1 MIDIYDEEGYIQRVL
16 EQGLSERWKRDASL
30 LIKYYKTKYYSGEQ
44 PEWTKK
50 WVKET
55 ILKKCEDGVKGF
67 NKITRKG
74 EVNSLVDSV
83 WKDWKI
89 DKEHPEK
96 SSKLRKVK
104 QIEFSKEVLDWFL
117 GLEESVVLT
126 PAEREKLQERHTMKI
141 SEHPVK
147 FLRVKYL
154 FTLFVWSKIQE
165 SYLENYNVHYLKK
178 FTQKFRRDGDLG
190 QSFSFMYEK
199 ELMSDLGFIE
209 VNRASGIKAVFMD
222 LPVFQIP
229 VTDKNRILLG
239 GDDLYNCGY
248 WLKKQ
253 RNGYFICQNCG
264 REIANDKKTDK
275 NGRPP
280 KYCKDCAEILNSHT
294 QEHYYCCD
302 CGKEIVH
309 TSLTKR
315 IRQRCATCQSNR
327 DRELAYIRKQRQ
339 LARQN
344 AENTLNSRFKA
355 ENPNP
360 NKSNENAG

>member
-30 LIKYYKTKYYSGEQ
+30 LIKYYKSKYASGEE
-44 PEWTKK
+44 PTWTKK

-55 ILKKCEDGVKGF
+55 ILEKCKKAVNGF
-67 NKITRKG
+67 NVITRKG
-74 EVNSLVDSV
+74 EINALVDSV

-104 QIEFSKEVLDWFL
+104 QIEFSQEVLDWFL
-117 GLEESVVLT
+117 GLEDSVTLT
-126 PAEREKLQERHTMKI
+126 PVEKEELQKKHQMKI
-141 SEHPVK
+141 VDHPIK
-147 FLRVKYL
+147 FQRTKYL

-165 SYLENYNVHYLKK
+165 NYLENYNIHYLKK
-178 FTQKFRRDGDLG
+178 FSQKFKRDADLG
-190 QSFSFMYEK
+190 QSFSLLYEK
-199 ELMSDLGFIE
+199 ELLSDLSFIE
-209 VNRASGIKAVFMD
+209 VNRAGGIKAKFMD
-222 LPVFQIP
+222 LPVFQVP

-239 GDDLYNCGY
+239 GQDLYNCGY

-264 REIANDKKTDK
+264 KEIAYEKKVQ

-280 KYCKDCAEILNSHT
+280 KYCKNCADMITNHKKEEYFCEN
-294 QEHYYCCD
+294 
-302 CGKEIVH
+302 CGKPILYK
-309 TSLTKR
+309 TTTIR
-315 IRQRCATCQSNR
+315 IRKLCASCQADR
-327 DRELAYIRKQRQ
+327 DRELAYLRKQRQ

-344 AENTLNSRFKA
+344 EEKTENSRFKA
-355 ENPNP
+355 ENPC
-360 NKSNENAG
+360 SDFVI

>member
-74 EVNSLVDSV
+74 EINSLVDSV

-96 SSKLRKVK
+96 SSKLRKIK
-104 QIEFSKEVLDWFL
+104 QIEFSREVLDWFL
-117 GLEESVVLT
+117 GLEENVVLT
-126 PAEREKLQERHTMKI
+126 PTEREKLQERHTMKI

-264 REIANDKKTDK
+264 KEIANDKKPNSK
-275 NGRPP
+275 EKGRPV
-280 KYCKDCAEILNSHT
+280 KYCKECEKAINDGITFDIQKNTFET
-294 QEHYYCCD
+294 TCD
-302 CGKEIVH
+302 GCGKTVYLASKYSSKGHYCWECRD
-309 TSLTKR
+309 KM
-315 IRQRCATCQSNR
+315 NR
-327 DRELAYIRKQRQ
+327 ERVAKCREKLKCNVPSRK
-339 LARQN
+339 
-344 AENTLNSRFKA
+344 NTDD
-355 ENPNP
+355 ETQ
-360 NKSNENAG
+360 

>member
-55 ILKKCEDGVKGF
+55 ILKKCEEGVKGF

-74 EVNSLVDSV
+74 EINSLVDSV

-104 QIEFSKEVLDWFL
+104 RIEFSKEVLDWFL
-117 GLEESVVLT
+117 GLEENVVLN
-126 PAEREKLQERHTMKI
+126 PAEREQLQTRHTMKI

-165 SYLENYNVHYLKK
+165 SYLENYNIHYLKK

-209 VNRASGIKAVFMD
+209 VNRAGGIKAVFID

-253 RNGYFICQNCG
+253 RNGYFICQHCG
-264 REIANDKKTDK
+264 KEIAFDKKPNGK
-275 NGRPP
+275 GGRPP
-280 KYCKDCAEILNSHT
+280 KYCKECADLITNHKKEEEQLF
-294 QEHYYCCD
+294 CVD
-302 CGKEIVH
+302 CGKPLQ
-309 TSLTKR
+309 TNS
-315 IRQRCATCQSNR
+315 IRKYNTCRCASCQS
-327 DRELAYIRKQRQ
+327 AIRTETERVRQ
-339 LARQN
+339 EKLRKYAK
-344 AENTLNSRFKA
+344 LA
-355 ENPNP
+355 ENPDLDKP
-360 NKSNENAG
+360 NENIG

>member
-44 PEWTKK
+44 PDWTKK
-50 WVKET
+50 WVKAT
-55 ILKKCEDGVKGF
+55 ILEKCEKGVKGF

-74 EVNSLVDSV
+74 EINALVDSV

-117 GLEESVVLT
+117 GLEDNVILSPV
-126 PAEREKLQERHTMKI
+126 EREKLQERHTMKI
-141 SEHPVK
+141 SEHPIK

-165 SYLENYNVHYLKK
+165 NYLENYNVHYLKK

-264 REIANDKKTDK
+264 KEIAFDKPNIKNKTIK
-275 NGRPP
+275 
-280 KYCKDCAEILNSHT
+280 KYCNECAELLKN
-294 QEHYYCCD
+294 EAKAEAFCVD
-302 CGKEIVH
+302 CGKPLIR
-309 TSLTKR
+309 TSVRKYLTS
-315 IRQRCATCQSNR
+315 RCAQCQAKR
-327 DRELAYIRKQRQ
+327 DQ
-339 LARQN
+339 LAKDLYKKRK
-344 AENTLNSRFKA
+344 ENKFPKVSNLDK
-355 ENPNP
+355 P
-360 NKSNENAG
+360 NENAGLEDIF

>member
-1 MIDIYDEEGYIQRVL
+1 M
-16 EQGLSERWKRDASL
+16 
-30 LIKYYKTKYYSGEQ
+30 
-44 PEWTKK
+44 
-50 WVKET
+50 
-55 ILKKCEDGVKGF
+55 
-67 NKITRKG
+67 
-74 EVNSLVDSV
+74 

-96 SSKLRKVK
+96 SSKLRKIK
-104 QIEFSKEVLDWFL
+104 QIEFSREVLDWFL
-117 GLEESVVLT
+117 GLEENVVLT
-126 PAEREKLQERHTMKI
+126 PTEREKLQERHTMKI

-178 FTQKFRRDGDLG
+178 FTQKFRRDGDVG

-264 REIANDKKTDK
+264 KEIANDKKPNGK
-275 NGRPP
+275 GGRPP
-280 KYCKDCAEILNSHT
+280 KYCKECAESIKNNTKVEVHCAECGRLI
-294 QEHYYCCD
+294 EH
-302 CGKEIVH
+302 KSTII
-309 TSLTKR
+309 R
-315 IRQRCATCQSNR
+315 IRELCPICQ
-327 DRELAYIRKQRQ
+327 ARKNQEAKN
-339 LARQN
+339 LYLS
-344 AENTLNSRFKA
+344 EKKKDKPK
-355 ENPNP
+355 NPDLDKP
-360 NKSNENAG
+360 NENMG

>member
-89 DKEHPEK
+89 DREHPEK

-126 PAEREKLQERHTMKI
+126 PAERENLQKRHTMKI

-147 FLRVKYL
+147 FLREKYL

-264 REIANDKKTDK
+264 REIANDKKPNGK
-275 NGRPP
+275 GGRPP
-280 KYCKDCAEILNSHT
+280 KYCKECAELLKIEENE
-294 QEHYYCCD
+294 QRFCVD
-302 CGKEIVH
+302 CGKPITR
-309 TSLTKR
+309 TSLLRKPR
-315 IRQRCATCQSNR
+315 LRCSSCQYIHEN
-327 DRELAYIRKQRQ
+327 ELAKKRMQKMR
-339 LARQN
+339 
-344 AENTLNSRFKA
+344 EKNTMLR
-355 ENPNP
+355 ENPENP
-360 NKSNENAG
+360 DLDKPNENAG

>member
-74 EVNSLVDSV
+74 EINSLVDSV

-104 QIEFSKEVLDWFL
+104 QIEFSREVLDWFL
-117 GLEESVVLT
+117 GLEENVVLT
-126 PAEREKLQERHTMKI
+126 PTEREKLQERHTMKI

-147 FLRVKYL
+147 FLRIKYL

-209 VNRASGIKAVFMD
+209 VNRASGIKAVFME

-264 REIANDKKTDK
+264 KEIAFDKK
-275 NGRPP
+275 NGKDNYKM
-280 KYCKDCAEILNSHT
+280 KYCSECAELLKNHV
-294 QEHYYCCD
+294 QEEYFCCD
-302 CGKEIVH
+302 CGKPIEH
-309 TSLTKR
+309 NSLTKR
-315 IRQRCATCQSNR
+315 IKKRCASCQYER
-327 DRELAYIRKQRQ
+327 DKKMTALRMRKMREKQAMLR
-339 LARQN
+339 
-344 AENTLNSRFKA
+344 SKA
-355 ENPNP
+355 IDPNLDKP
-360 NKSNENAG
+360 NKNMG